1 MLHIASKGTLLIPL
15 ILFLCVFLL
24 FNDSFYTGF
33 CLGFDEYMNVV
44 LDEAE
49 ELNMKTQNRNKLG
62 RILLKGDNITMIHA
76 VPMLISV
83 GALLVLLFSSVHGI
97 LNAGVQL
104 RIEELFDTPGHTNNW
119 AVLVCTS
126 RFWFN
131 YRHVSNVLALYH
143 TVKRLGIP
151 DSVFGI
157 DKYSSNIILM
167 LAEDVPCNPRNPRPG
182 EHLMP
187 FTFNVLYTHS
197 VHHFF
202 RYIAVTLTGL

>member
-1 MLHIASKGTLLIPL
+1 MSGRKVQKVMVQPINLIFRYL
-15 ILFLCVFLL
+15 QNRTRIQIWLYEDVTHRIEG
-24 FNDSFYTGF
+24 YII
-33 CLGFDEYMNVV
+33 GFDEYMNVV

-49 ELNMKTQNRNKLG
+49 ELNMKTQSRNKLG

-76 VPMLISV
+76 VT
-83 GALLVLLFSSVHGI
+83 
-97 LNAGVQL
+97 L

-151 DSVFGI
+151 DS
-157 DKYSSNIILM
+157 NIILM

-182 EHLMP
+182 EHSKPL
-187 FTFNVLYTHS
+187 LG
-197 VHHFF
+197 
-202 RYIAVTLTGL
+202 AL